1 MLYRNAKKILSKA
14 FNSTTD
20 LAKMARKG
28 YELNI
33 SEASTQMEKHMVES
47 AQNLIKEGK
56 ISGQAINNGLLKLT
70 GKEALRARYSNTSA
84 MQNPML
90 DDMLEVG
97 KVAAAGIIGLRATQ
111 SAMSL
116 ASGDL

>member
-1 MLYRNAKKILSKA
+1 MLYKNAKKILSKA

-20 LAKMARKG
+20 LAKVARKG

-70 GKEALRARYSNTSA
+70 GKEALKARYSDSSV
-84 MQNPML
+84 MKNPLL

-111 SAMSL
+111 SAISL